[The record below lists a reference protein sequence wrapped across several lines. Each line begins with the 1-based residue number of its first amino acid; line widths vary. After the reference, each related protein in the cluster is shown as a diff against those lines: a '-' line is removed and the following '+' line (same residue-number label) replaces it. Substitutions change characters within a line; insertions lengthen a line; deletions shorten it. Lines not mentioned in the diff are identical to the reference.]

1 VARSLLKGPNPP
13 LRYKHLKPGYKLSY
27 SLSECLEL
35 IDLLM
40 TDETTSPP
48 LPRLLGGGGVDRGE

>member
-1 VARSLLKGPNPP
+1 MKGPNPP

-48 LPRLLGGGGVDRGE
+48 LPRLLGGGLTGGSRI